1 LSFSCVFDIV
11 ERGSSLGFY
20 LCRHLGFSIQ
30 KDFKAV
36 ALTSDYTLESHEEV
50 VEEGRKRR
58 RRRETTKISRG
69 VEPGYRSGSPG
80 DGLCSLGC
88 ELAENLSSN

>member
-1 LSFSCVFDIV
+1 M
-11 ERGSSLGFY
+11 
-20 LCRHLGFSIQ
+20 
-30 KDFKAV
+30 

-58 RRRETTKISRG
+58 RRRERKKISLG
-69 VEPGYRSGSPG
+69 VEPGHRSGPPC

-88 ELAENLSSN
+88 ELAESLPSNYRKYCTIAYLLD